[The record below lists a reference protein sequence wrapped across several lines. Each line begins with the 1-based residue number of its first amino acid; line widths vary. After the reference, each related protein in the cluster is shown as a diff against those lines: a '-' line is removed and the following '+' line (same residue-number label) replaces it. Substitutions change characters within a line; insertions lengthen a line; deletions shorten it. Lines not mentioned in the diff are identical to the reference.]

1 MYHLRVSPRGK
12 ALIKECAEICDIPVS
27 RVLSTVAYWVTTG
40 RVKIADG
47 SVDTVEIVKRNKNV
61 VKINIS
67 ENYYKNV
74 TEIITVDMPEPPTAN
89 QRDFRIIVSAACLDV
104 VTDHRAEHQRIK
116 AIEQQ
121 NRAGV
126 DYNVPERI
134 LELREIA
141 RAGQRSDA

>member
-1 MYHLRVSPRGK
+1 MYSLRTTPKGKHL
-12 ALIKECAEICDIPVS
+12 LEECAEICGIS
-27 RVLSTVAYWVTTG
+27 SSKVLKIVAYWITTG
-40 RVKIADG
+40 RVKIAAG
-47 SVDTVEIVKRNKNV
+47 SIDTVEIVKRNKNV

-74 TEIITVDMPEPPTAN
+74 TEIITVEMPDPPTAN
-89 QRDFRIIVSAACLDV
+89 QRDFRIMLSAACLDV

>member
-1 MYHLRVSPRGK
+1 MYSLRTTPQGK
-12 ALIKECAEICDIPVS
+12 NLIEECAEICGIS
-27 RVLSTVAYWVTTG
+27 SSKVLKIVAYWVKTG
-40 RVKIADG
+40 RIRITDAKNG
-47 SVDTVEIVKRNKNV
+47 TVEIKKKSGNV
-61 VKINIS
+61 IKINIS

-74 TEIITVDMPEPPTAN
+74 TEIITVEMPEPPTAN
-89 QRDFRIIVSAACLDV
+89 QRDFRIMVSAACLDV

-141 RAGQRSDA
+141 RAGQRSDV

>member
-1 MYHLRVSPRGK
+1 
-12 ALIKECAEICDIPVS
+12 
-27 RVLSTVAYWVTTG
+27 
-40 RVKIADG
+40 
-47 SVDTVEIVKRNKNV
+47 
-61 VKINIS
+61 
-67 ENYYKNV
+67 
-74 TEIITVDMPEPPTAN
+74 MPEPPTAN
-89 QRDFRIIVSAACLDV
+89 QRDFRIMVSAACLDV

>member
-1 MYHLRVSPRGK
+1 MYSLRTTPQGK
-12 ALIKECAEICDIPVS
+12 NLIEECAEICGIS
-27 RVLSTVAYWVTTG
+27 SSKVLKIVAYWVKTG
-40 RVKIADG
+40 RIRITDAKNG
-47 SVDTVEIVKRNKNV
+47 TVEIKKKSGNV
-61 VKINIS
+61 IKINIS

-74 TEIITVDMPEPPTAN
+74 TEIITVEMPEPPTAN
-89 QRDFRIIVSAACLDV
+89 QRDFRIMVSAACLDV
-104 VTDHRAEHQRIK
+104 VTDHRAEHRRIK